1 MYTHSLTHSIPHTQ
15 ARSYAKNQGSRG
27 SPGDSETKGY
37 ALDWDHEDRET
48 YVFHTSHY
56 TLISIVVVLNIFVLL
71 TATVMTTFTYNAVY
85 KEILHKR
92 NPYYPLFW
100 SAVVLSFLWNVG
112 PSWLVLSGKYE
123 LVYYSLVFMVPLEGL
138 VAVCIMKK
146 GDFPVPLLLREGC
159 PKHAGNLSIFDRT
172 LIARCCIN
180 CLVSYTV
187 QTLAIWTVIVFVT
200 FLSYYMAAIII
211 AFYLYPTEVLVK
223 VVFLKAVAVAAILNV
238 ALLFSNSRFKCKCK
252 KLKHDLV
259 YLVRVLAIAAF
270 LPILGFLA
278 FVIGGILFTGSQ
290 QTSGL
295 KSVLTL
301 LPSAVLV
308 FGAWFTKGTLFPP
321 GTDEAD
327 LGSEVIND
335 LEGGGGGDK
344 HAHSDTTPTSSGATA
359 TSRKT
364 SPPAAHS
371 PTPQSGQGG
380 ASQEASDERKPLLL

>member
-252 KLKHDLV
+252 KLKHNLV

-278 FVIGGILFTGSQ
+278 FVIGGSCLLGRSKPRVSRACSPSCPLPCSYLGPGSPKVP
-290 QTSGL
+290 SSLPGL
-295 KSVLTL
+295 TRPTWGQRSLT
-301 LPSAVLV
+301 
-308 FGAWFTKGTLFPP
+308 
-321 GTDEAD
+321 
-327 LGSEVIND
+327 
-335 LEGGGGGDK
+335 
-344 HAHSDTTPTSSGATA
+344 
-359 TSRKT
+359 TSRVAEVVT
-364 SPPAAHS
+364 SMLIPRPHPPVAVPRQRREKRHH
-371 PTPQSGQGG
+371 
-380 ASQEASDERKPLLL
+380 LLLTHPHHRVVREE